1 MTEPTEP
8 EAGYGDETYALRT
21 NISRVI
27 DVTTERSRDFI
38 QSLERGLAVIN
49 SFSRD
54 RQTQTL
60 SEVAQQADLTR
71 ATARRILLTLTELGY
86 VTQNGRGF
94 SLTPKVLDLGYSFLS
109 SFRVVE
115 LAQQPME
122 RLVHEVKE
130 SSSMSILDDTE
141 IVYVARV
148 PTSRIMTIALALGSR
163 LPVYPTSMGRVLL
176 AGLADEQVEKYIAK
190 VEFRKL
196 TPHTITDVTEFRQ
209 KLDEVRSQGFALVDQ
224 ELEEG
229 VRSIAAPITNSRGDV
244 IAAMNISC
252 HAARVTVSRMKS
264 EFRPRLLATAEEI
277 NASVRA
283 LRGV

>member
-1 MTEPTEP
+1 MPQQ
-8 EAGYGDETYALRT
+8 
-21 NISRVI
+21 
-27 DVTTERSRDFI
+27 RSRDFI

-49 SFSRD
+49 TFSRD

-60 SEVAQQADLTR
+60 SEVASHAGLTR
-71 ATARRILLTLTELGY
+71 ATARRILLTLGELGY
-86 VTQNGRGF
+86 VRQNGRGF
-94 SLTPKVLDLGYSFLS
+94 ALTPRVLDLGYSFLS

-122 RLVHEVKE
+122 LLVDQVKE

-148 PTSRIMTIALALGSR
+148 PTTRIMTIALALGSR

-176 AGLADEQVEKYIAK
+176 AGLTDEGVDDYLGRVEL
-190 VEFRKL
+190 RRL
-196 TPHTITDVTEFRQ
+196 TPHTITNPTDLKER
-209 KLDEVRSQGFALVDQ
+209 LAAVRSEGFALVDQ

-229 VRSIAAPITNSRGDV
+229 VRSIAAPITNSRGEV

-252 HAARVTVSRMKS
+252 HAARVTVSHMKS
-264 EFRPRLLATAEEI
+264 ELKPRLLATAAEI
-277 NASVRA
+277 SSSARS
-283 LRGV
+283 LQGV

>member
-1 MTEPTEP
+1 M
-8 EAGYGDETYALRT
+8 ASD
-21 NISRVI
+21 
-27 DVTTERSRDFI
+27 RSRDFI

-54 RQTQTL
+54 RQIQTL
-60 SEVAQQADLTR
+60 SEVANAAGLTR
-71 ATARRILLTLTELGY
+71 ATARRILLTLGELGY
-86 VTQNGRGF
+86 VRQNGRGF
-94 SLTPKVLDLGYSFLS
+94 ALTPRVLDLGYSFLS

-115 LAQQPME
+115 LAQEPME
-122 RLVHEVKE
+122 RLVDEVKE

-148 PTSRIMTIALALGSR
+148 PTTRIMTIALALGSR

-176 AGLADEQVEKYIAK
+176 AGLSDDEVSEYLAK
-190 VEFRKL
+190 TELLAL
-196 TPHTITDVTEFRQ
+196 TPHTITDPSELRAR
-209 KLDEVRSQGFALVDQ
+209 LHEVRAQGYALVDQ

-252 HAARVTVSRMKS
+252 HASRVTVSRMKS
-264 EFRPRLLATAEEI
+264 EFRPRLIATAEEI
-277 NASVRA
+277 SSSARA
-283 LRGV
+283 LQGV

>member
-1 MTEPTEP
+1 M
-8 EAGYGDETYALRT
+8 
-21 NISRVI
+21 
-27 DVTTERSRDFI
+27 TTERSRDFI
-38 QSLERGLAVIN
+38 QSLERGLVVIN

-54 RQTQTL
+54 RQVQTL
-60 SEVAQQADLTR
+60 SEVAQHADLTR
-71 ATARRILLTLTELGY
+71 ATARRILLTLSELGY
-86 VTQNGRGF
+86 VSQNGRGF

-122 RLVHEVKE
+122 KLVHEVKE

-148 PTSRIMTIALALGSR
+148 PTTRIMTIALALGSR

-176 AGLADEQVEKYIAK
+176 AGRSDGEVDEYLDKVDLA
-190 VEFRKL
+190 RL
-196 TPHTITDVTEFRQ
+196 TPHTVTDEAEFRDR
-209 KLDEVRSQGFALVDQ
+209 LEEVRSGGFALVDQ

-264 EFRPRLLATAEEI
+264 EFKPRLLATAEEI
-277 NASVRA
+277 SASARA
-283 LRGV
+283 LQGV